1 MTPVPGPG
9 EVEAD
14 ENSGGEVGTA
24 DVVMVPAEDETSGRS
39 ALAADESLTPE
50 SVEELAEGVPP
61 ASEEL
66 VHEESFVQ
74 QLLLDEGEP
83 FERPSDD
90 DVEAALASR
99 DDPDREGRTS

>member
-9 EVEAD
+9 DVEAD
-14 ENSGGEVGTA
+14 EDAGGEVGMA
-24 DVVMVPAEDETSGRS
+24 DVVMVPADDETAARR

-61 ASEEL
+61 AAEEL
-66 VHEESFVQ
+66 VHEQSSVQ
-74 QLLLDEGEP
+74 ELLLDEGVP

-90 DVEAALASR
+90 DVEAALPSG
-99 DDPDREGRTS
+99 DDADREARTS